1 MTQSTKQKVRII
13 AFCALAT
20 AASILQSGCQS
31 NGGYI
36 GIQGHGSLNSLN
48 IFPNG
53 GTWGRSINR
62 GTSSFYNIHLNG
74 FKWPEFTGGGYHRF

>member
-1 MTQSTKQKVRII
+1 MTQSIKQKFRIM

-20 AASILQSGCQS
+20 ATSILQSGCQS

-48 IFPNG
+48 IFPQG
-53 GTWGRSINR
+53 SAWGRSYN
-62 GTSSFYNIHLNG
+62 GKTSSYYHLNTNG
-74 FKWPEFTGGGYHRF
+74 FKLPEFTGGHYQRF